1 MSRSLRFLSPDALLE
16 KTKILAAE
24 ERKITL
30 EILNHLREIDRRRLF
45 ALRGFSSLFD
55 YATRELGY
63 SAAAAQRRISAMH
76 LLVEIPDVEE
86 IIQSGDLNLTNIAQA
101 QRLFNAERKLNK
113 PIAIAKKK
121 AILESLVLKSTRE
134 AEQTLLA
141 HSSQP
146 VQAQRPDRVRSVTSF
161 ESEIRFI
168 ADRDLVQKLERVR
181 GLIAHKIHNP
191 TLCELFKA
199 MAEIAIEKLE
209 PKKPMLKKLPGESS
223 KELPGK
229 WSRKCSGKLQ
239 HNSPNEFQET
249 FHEDSR
255 QAENVK
261 ESEEPQGTHAD
272 LHSSL
277 KTRSDAG
284 AESHRGQ
291 PLPAVNPKLR
301 VRKSCSRFIPAPVRR
316 EVYHRDQG
324 RCQYLDPQ
332 SGRKC
337 HSNFILQFDH
347 VRPFAMG
354 GSNTADNLQL
364 LCAGHNR
371 ARAVQA
377 YGYTKMA
384 PYLRSKP

>member
-76 LLVEIPDVEE
+76 LLVEIPEVEDK
-86 IIQSGDLNLTNIAQA
+86 IQSGDLNLTNIAQA

-146 VQAQRPDRVRSVTSF
+146 VQAQRPDRVRSVTPF
-161 ESEIRFI
+161 ESEIRLI
-168 ADRDLVQKLERVR
+168 ADRDLLEKLERVR

-209 PKKPMLKKLPGESS
+209 PKKPTLKKLPGESS
-223 KELPGK
+223 KELLNESLK
-229 WSRKCSGKLQ
+229 V
-239 HNSPNEFQET
+239 SPKASPKASQEKSSDYSKKT
-249 FHEDSR
+249 
-255 QAENVK
+255 ENL
-261 ESEEPQGTHAD
+261 SEPDQTQGTHAD
-272 LHSSL
+272 LQSSL
-277 KTRSDAG
+277 KTRSGAG
-284 AESHRGQ
+284 AEPHRGQ
-291 PLPAVNPKLR
+291 PLPAVNPKPL
-301 VRKSCSRFIPAPVRR
+301 VRKSCSRNISAAVRR
-316 EVYHRDQG
+316 EVFHRDQG

-337 HSNFILQFDH
+337 HSNFMLEFDH

-377 YGYTKMA
+377 YGYKKMA

>member
-63 SAAAAQRRISAMH
+63 SAAAAQRRSSAMH

-229 WSRKCSGKLQ
+229 WSR
-239 HNSPNEFQET
+239 
-249 FHEDSR
+249 
-255 QAENVK
+255 
-261 ESEEPQGTHAD
+261 
-272 LHSSL
+272 
-277 KTRSDAG
+277 
-284 AESHRGQ
+284 
-291 PLPAVNPKLR
+291 
-301 VRKSCSRFIPAPVRR
+301 
-316 EVYHRDQG
+316 
-324 RCQYLDPQ
+324 
-332 SGRKC
+332 
-337 HSNFILQFDH
+337 
-347 VRPFAMG
+347 
-354 GSNTADNLQL
+354 
-364 LCAGHNR
+364 
-371 ARAVQA
+371 
-377 YGYTKMA
+377 
-384 PYLRSKP
+384 